1 MAIAFNAATVGGI
14 TASGRTASVTHT
26 ANGSN
31 RAVIVMVVGG
41 CGPSNEQPWGNGDS
55 EGLTCTYGGSAM
67 TLLGHI
73 GTNAGT
79 FGGVAFFGMLN
90 PPTGVQT
97 VAFSKTNNTW
107 SLRAAA
113 MSYTGV
119 ASFGAAS
126 ATYGTGSGAG
136 LGMTVSAA
144 VGEVVAQAFVT
155 LLGTVT
161 SWSATGGGTQRQI
174 VNATDSGGGA
184 YGVFG
189 DAPGAALVAFSG
201 TRTTSGDQYAA
212 AAVRLLPAAGGEPEN
227 PGELTT
233 ISATGAYTYNIPSW
247 ATHVDIV
254 AIGGGGGGAGGA
266 NVGNGD
272 GQGGNAGTWQS
283 VTVKRGVDIPS
294 GVTQITGVVG
304 TGGAGGDTTLSSGNA
319 PGSAGN
325 QSTALA
331 SGLSL
336 SAAGGAG
343 GSGINT
349 TGGSLTYG
357 KSPGNLIFNG
367 QTYTGGAQAGASN
380 NPSGNGVAGNAPGG
394 GGEGGGGTLFGTG
407 SDGGAGGAGR
417 VFFYAYHVGTDYEG
431 QAALAVAVSTEAS
444 ATLLA
449 VAQAFLAVDAVPV
462 SAVSHG
468 QAIEASLSVSADPD
482 DVARYDAFTNTD
494 LFLDVA
500 FTASGMKTLNGI
512 AVLSLTA
519 DTWADVTEFSVADA
533 ELPVVADMWA
543 ELSQLQGIG
552 GVLAVGVTPT
562 GEMSQGQDVAADLE
576 AVVSPTAAMLYEGT
590 VRANLVVN
598 ATFVAVGE
606 RNALTGA
613 DLPVVVVG
621 TADASSGPV
630 AGSGLA
636 VVVTTTA
643 AAQRTQYVD
652 ADLSLS
658 AVTDGDL
665 SASFGIDAV
674 LELVANAS
682 VYFGSIRE
690 IVVVPFHDRHA
701 VVPENPRLVE
711 VKGELRLIS
720 AGGENRFVGVPEV
733 ERVVS
738 VGDSDRS
745 VAVAPADRWVQVAP
759 VPKAVA
765 VR

>member
-1 MAIAFNAATVGGI
+1 MAIAFNAATVGNI
-14 TASGRTASVTHT
+14 TPSGRTASVTHT

-155 LLGTVT
+155 LLGTVS

-212 AAVRLLPAAGGEPEN
+212 AAVRLLPAEGGEPEN
-227 PGELTT
+227 PGELATFSTT
-233 ISATGAYTYNIPSW
+233 GPYTYDIPSW
-247 ATHVDIV
+247 ATHVDVI

-272 GQGGNAGTWQS
+272 GQGGSAGTWQS
-283 VTVKRGVDIPS
+283 LTVKRGVDIPS

-304 TGGAGGDTTLSSGNA
+304 TGGTAGGSGN
-319 PGSAGN
+319 GSGGGGN
-325 QSTALA
+325 ASTALA
-331 SGLSL
+331 SGLSV
-336 SAAGGAG
+336 SAAGGGG
-343 GSGINT
+343 GSGTNPA
-349 TGGSLTYG
+349 GGQTTYG
-357 KSPGNLIFNG
+357 KSPGNRVFNG
-367 QTYTGGAQAGASN
+367 QTYTGGAQAGTSN
-380 NPSGNGVAGNAPGG
+380 NPSGTGTTGNAPGG
-394 GGEGGGGTLFGTG
+394 GGEGGGGVLFGTG
-407 SDGGAGGAGR
+407 SNGGPGGAGR
-417 VFFYAYHVGTDYEG
+417 VFFYAYRVGVDYDG
-431 QAALAVAVSTEAS
+431 QASLAVVVSTEAS
-444 ATLLA
+444 ATLRA
-449 VAQAFLAVDAVPV
+449 VAQAVLAVDAVTSSV
-462 SAVSHG
+462 VSHG

-482 DVARYDAFTNTD
+482 DVARYDALGNTD

-533 ELPVVADMWA
+533 ELSVVADMSADVSQWQP
-543 ELSQLQGIG
+543 LSGS
-552 GVLAVGVTPT
+552 LAVGVTPT
-562 GEMSQGQDVAADLE
+562 GEMSQGQDVGADLE
-576 AVVSPTAAMLYEGT
+576 AIVSPTAAMLYEGA

-598 ATFVAVGE
+598 ATFVAVAE
-606 RNALTGA
+606 RDAPVDA
-613 DLPVVVVG
+613 DLAVVVVG

-643 AAQRTQYVD
+643 VMQRTQYVD

-658 AVTDGDL
+658 AITDGEL

-682 VYFGSIRE
+682 VYFGSVRE

-701 VVPENPRLVE
+701 VVPESPRLVE
-711 VKGELRLIS
+711 VNGELRLIK
-720 AGGENRFVGVPEV
+720 ADGDYRIVGVPEV
-733 ERVVS
+733 ERVVL
-738 VGDSDRS
+738 VGESDRS
-745 VAVAPADRWVQVAP
+745 ALVAPADRWVQVAP

>member
-1 MAIAFNAATVGGI
+1 MAIAFNAATVGSI

-55 EGLTCTYGGSAM
+55 EGLTCTYGGAAM

-90 PPTGVQT
+90 PPTGVQN
-97 VAFSKTNNTW
+97 VAFSKTNITW

-136 LGMTVSAA
+136 LGMSATSAA
-144 VGEVVAQAFVT
+144 GEVVAQAWVT

-161 SWSATGGGTQRQI
+161 GWASLPSGTQRQI
-174 VNATDSGGGA
+174 VNAVDSGGGA

-201 TRTTSGDQYAA
+201 TRTTSGDQYAG
-212 AAVRLLPAAGGEPEN
+212 AAVRLLPAEGGEPEN

-233 ISATGAYTYNIPSW
+233 FSATGAYTYDIPSW
-247 ATHVDIV
+247 ATHVDVI

-266 NVGNGD
+266 NIGNGD

-283 VTVKRGVDIPS
+283 LTLKRGVDIPS

-304 TGGAGGDTTLSSGNA
+304 TGGSAGGSGNGS
-319 PGSAGN
+319 GSAGN
-325 QSTALA
+325 PSTAVA
-331 SGLSL
+331 SGLNL
-336 SAAGGAG
+336 SAAGGSG
-343 GSGINT
+343 GSGINSA
-349 TGGSLTYG
+349 GGNLTYG
-357 KSPGNLIFNG
+357 KSPGNLVFNG
-367 QTYTGGAQAGASN
+367 QTYTGGAQAGTTN
-380 NPSGNGVAGNAPGG
+380 NPSGTGTAGNPPGG
-394 GGEGGGGTLFGTG
+394 GGEGGGGALFGTG
-407 SDGGAGGAGR
+407 SPGGVGGAGR
-417 VFFYAYHVGTDYEG
+417 VFFYAYRVGVDYDG
-431 QAALAVAVSTEAS
+431 QASLALAVSTEAS
-444 ATLLA
+444 ATLRA
-449 VAQAFLAVDAVPV
+449 VAQAVLAVDVAMP

-468 QAIEASLSVSADPD
+468 QAIEASLSVAAAPEDA
-482 DVARYDAFTNTD
+482 ARYDALGNAD

-533 ELPVVADMWA
+533 ELPVVADMSADVSQWQP
-543 ELSQLQGIG
+543 LSGS
-552 GVLAVGVTPT
+552 LAVGVIPT
-562 GEMSQGQDVAADLE
+562 GEMSQGQDVGADLE
-576 AVVSPTAAMLYEGT
+576 AIVSPTAAMLYEGT

-598 ATFVAVGE
+598 ATFVAVAE
-606 RNALTGA
+606 RDAPVDA
-613 DLPVVVVG
+613 DLAVVVVG

-643 AAQRTQYVD
+643 AMQRTQYVD

-658 AVTDGDL
+658 ALTGGEL
-665 SASFGIDAV
+665 SASFGIDAI

-682 VYFGSIRE
+682 VYFGSVRE

-711 VKGELRLIS
+711 VRGELRLIK
-720 AGGENRFVGVPEV
+720 ADGDYRIVGVPEV
-733 ERVVS
+733 ERVVL
-738 VGDSDRS
+738 VGESDRS
-745 VAVAPADRWVQVAP
+745 VLVAAADRWVQVAP

>member
-1 MAIAFNAATVGGI
+1 MAIAFNAATVGSI
-14 TASGRTASVTHT
+14 TASGRTATATHT

-55 EGLTCTYGGSAM
+55 EALACTYGGQTM

-79 FGGVAFFGMLN
+79 FGGVAFFGLLN

-97 VAFSKTNNTW
+97 VAFSKANVTW
-107 SLRAAA
+107 SLRVAAI
-113 MSYTGV
+113 SYTGV
-119 ASFGAAS
+119 ASFGATT

-136 LGMTVSAA
+136 LGMTVPAA
-144 VGEVVAQAFVT
+144 VGEVVVHAWVT

-161 SWSATGGGTQRQI
+161 SWAATGGGTQRQV
-174 VNATDSGGGA
+174 VNAVDSGGGA

-201 TRTTSGDQYAA
+201 TRTTSGDQYAGA
-212 AAVRLLPAAGGEPEN
+212 AARLVPAEGGEPEN

-233 ISATGAYTYNIPSW
+233 FSATGAYTYNIPSW
-247 ATHVDIV
+247 ATHVDVV

-266 NVGNGD
+266 NIGNGD

-283 VTVKRGVDIPS
+283 LTLKRGVDIPS

-304 TGGAGGDTTLSSGNA
+304 TGGSGGGSGNGS
-319 PGSAGN
+319 GSAGN
-325 QSTALA
+325 ASTAVA

-336 SAAGGAG
+336 SAAGGSG
-343 GSGINT
+343 GSGINSA
-349 TGGSLTYG
+349 GGNLTYG

-367 QTYTGGAQAGASN
+367 QTYTGGARAGASN
-380 NPSGNGVAGNAPGG
+380 NPSGTGAAGNPPGG
-394 GGEGGGGTLFGTG
+394 GGEGGGGALFGTG
-407 SDGGAGGAGR
+407 SSGGVGGAGR
-417 VFFYAYHVGTDYEG
+417 VFFYAYRVGIDYDG
-431 QAALAVAVSTEAS
+431 QADLALAVSTEAS
-444 ATLLA
+444 ATLRA
-449 VAQAFLAVDAVPV
+449 VAQAALVVDVV
-462 SAVSHG
+462 SPAAVSHG

-482 DVARYDAFTNTD
+482 DAARYDALGSTD

-512 AVLSLTA
+512 AVLSLAA

-533 ELPVVADMWA
+533 ALPVVAGLSADM
-543 ELSQLQGIG
+543 SQLQGISG
-552 GVLAVGVTPT
+552 LLAVDVSPI
-562 GEMSQGQDVAADLE
+562 GEMSQGQDMGADLE
-576 AVVSPTAAMLYEGT
+576 AVVSPTAAMLYEGA

-598 ATFVAVGE
+598 ATFVAVAE
-606 RNALTGA
+606 RDAPVDA
-613 DLPVVVVG
+613 DLAVVVVG

-643 AAQRTQYVD
+643 AVQRTQYVD

-658 AVTDGDL
+658 AVTDGEL

-682 VYFGSIRE
+682 VYFGSVRE

-701 VVPENPRLVE
+701 VVPENPRLAE
-711 VKGELRLIS
+711 VKGELRLIE
-720 AGGENRFVGVPEV
+720 AEGDYRFVVVPEV
-733 ERVVS
+733 ERTAL
-738 VGDSDRS
+738 VGESDRS
-745 VAVAPADRWVQVAP
+745 VLVAATDRWVQVAP
-759 VPKAVA
+759 VPKTAAVS
-765 VR
+765 